1 LSSGEDKDSKS
12 NEPTDKK
19 INDAIAKGQVPVSR
33 EVPVLFSFMSLLLVC
48 GLMIAP
54 LTKRIQ
60 MQLRILLEGV
70 GTIRL
75 DSNSDVGLFLSGIA
89 WSLFQTVLP
98 PLLCLTVAGIVAS
111 LVQNPFQISA
121 ERIIPQFSRVSP
133 SAGLSR
139 IFGFR
144 GFAEFLKSLF
154 KLIAIGLIVTYIVK
168 SDVKFIFSSMVRPPQ
183 LISEIVLQLTI
194 ELITAVT
201 IIALML
207 AVVDTVWSRIAW
219 RRDLRMSHQEVKEE
233 HKEAEG
239 NPMVKLRARSLAR
252 QRSAHR
258 MMAAVPKATLVI
270 TNPTH
275 FAIAL
280 RYVRSEGGAPVVV
293 AKGLDII
300 ALKIREI
307 AEAQNISV
315 IENKALARAM
325 YDKVEVD
332 SEIPSEFFMAVAELI
347 HYLQMRSVAKLAER

>member
-1 LSSGEDKDSKS
+1 MSSGEDKDSKS

-19 INDAIAKGQVPVSR
+19 VSDSIAKGQVPVSR
-33 EVPVLFSFMSLLLVC
+33 EVPVLFSFLALLLVC
-48 GLMIAP
+48 AVMVGP
-54 LTKRIQ
+54 LTGRLQ
-60 MQLRILLEGV
+60 TQLRILFEGI

-75 DSNSDVGLFLSGIA
+75 HSHNDMGLFLRGIA
-89 WSLFQTVLP
+89 WSLFQSVLP
-98 PLLCLTVAGIVAS
+98 PLLCLTVAGIAAS

-133 SAGLSR
+133 SAGFSR

-144 GFAEFLKSLF
+144 GFAEFLKSLL
-154 KLIAIGLIVTYIVK
+154 KLISIGLIVTYIVK
-168 SDVKFIFSSMVRPPQ
+168 SDLKFIFSSMVQPPQ
-183 LISEIVLQLTI
+183 LISQIVFQLTI
-194 ELITAVT
+194 ELVTAVT

-207 AVVDTVWSRIAW
+207 AVVDTVWSRMAW
-219 RRDLRMSHQEVKEE
+219 RRDLRMSHQEIKEE

-252 QRSAHR
+252 KRSSHR

-307 AEAQNISV
+307 AELQNIAV

-325 YDKVEVD
+325 YDKVDVD
-332 SEIPSEFFMAVAELI
+332 SEIPSEFFLAVAELI
-347 HYLQMRSVAKLAER
+347 HFLQMRSVAKLVER